1 MDYFFVL
8 HDKLFFQWFYISM
21 STNSI
26 NDNTDFATNVENSL
40 LIKYGMN
47 ILNTPF
53 VSDDDIEL
61 GLGERYI
68 VVEKLLEAH
77 EFAKIN
83 VKAGNITGRG
93 FATNICTFDRAWSL
107 GTNFN
112 NTRNDISSICGERS
126 AILFAYNEALL
137 RYSRRPKGKFDFKIK
152 YLCMAS
158 NIDLEEIT
166 EMIAP
171 CEDCLSWLNT
181 NRYFNFNTLV
191 FSFERIDGELVV
203 RASRLANFLPYKT
216 HITSNN
222 FNLNKEIR
230 FSKNSQVSFVKY
242 KLDPKD
248 ALNLLSETYKKYQQN
263 EFVGV
268 TKQNIACSIISNSE
282 IFSSCKIDWTK
293 RWHVEP
299 LELATANAIEK
310 YKTRTDIQAI
320 AYFGDEFTYV
330 NDQIHNDGVVS
341 IKSLGRTRQKYATN
355 DTLLILNYQ
364 DYILITTI
372 GEYLPKKFEQ
382 GYKIV

>member
-1 MDYFFVL
+1 
-8 HDKLFFQWFYISM
+8 M

-26 NDNTDFATNVENSL
+26 NNNTDFSTNIENSL

-191 FSFERIDGELVV
+191 FSFERIKGELVV
-203 RASRLANFLPYKT
+203 RASRLSNFLPYKT
-216 HITSNN
+216 YATSNQ
-222 FNLNKEIR
+222 FDLNKEIR
-230 FSKNSQVSFVKY
+230 FSKSAQVSFVKF
-242 KLDPKD
+242 KLEPKD
-248 ALNLLSETYKKYQQN
+248 ALELLNESYKTYSN
-263 EFVGV
+263 NDFTSVS
-268 TKQNIACSIISNSE
+268 KQNIACSIISNNE
-282 IFSSCKIDWTK
+282 IFSSFKVDWTK

-299 LELATANAIEK
+299 LENAVSEAIKK
-310 YKTRTDIQAI
+310 YKKDTNIQAI
-320 AYFGDEFTYV
+320 AYFGDETTSV
-330 NDQIHNDGVVS
+330 NGEIHNDGVVS
-341 IKSLGRTRQKYATN
+341 IKSLGRIRQKYASN
-355 DTLLILNYQ
+355 DTLLILNFK

-382 GYKIV
+382 GYKIS

>member
-1 MDYFFVL
+1 
-8 HDKLFFQWFYISM
+8 M

-26 NDNTDFATNVENSL
+26 NNDFNTNIENSL

-83 VKAGNITGRG
+83 VQAGNITGRG
-93 FATNICTFDRAWSL
+93 FATNVCTTDRAWSL

-126 AILFAYNEALL
+126 AILASYNEALL

-158 NIDLEEIT
+158 NINLEEIT

-171 CEDCLSWLNT
+171 CEDCMSWLNT

-191 FSFERIDGELVV
+191 FSFERIKGELVV
-203 RASRLANFLPYKT
+203 RASRLASFLPYKT
-216 HITSNN
+216 YATSNQ
-222 FNLNKEIR
+222 FDLNKEIR
-230 FSKNSQVSFVKY
+230 FSKNSQVSFVKF
-242 KLDPKD
+242 KLEPKD
-248 ALNLLSETYKKYQQN
+248 ALNLLNESYKKYTQN
-263 EFVGV
+263 NYSNIS
-268 TKQNIACSIISNSE
+268 KQNIAAAIISNNE
-282 IFSSCKIDWTK
+282 IFTSSKIDWTK
-293 RWHVEP
+293 RWYVEP
-299 LELATANAIEK
+299 LEFAVSNAIEK
-310 YKTRTDIQAI
+310 YKNETEIKAI
-320 AYFGDEFTYV
+320 AYFGDEV
-330 NDQIHNDGVVS
+330 SLSSNEIHNDGMVS
-341 IKSLGRTRQKYATN
+341 IKSLGRIRQKYASN
-355 DTLLILNYQ
+355 DTLLILNFQ
-364 DYILITTI
+364 NYILITTI

-382 GYKIV
+382 GYKIS

>member
-1 MDYFFVL
+1 
-8 HDKLFFQWFYISM
+8 M

-26 NDNTDFATNVENSL
+26 NNPDVTTNIENSL

-77 EFAKIN
+77 EFARIN

-93 FATNICTFDRAWSL
+93 FATNICTTDRAWSL

-158 NIDLEEIT
+158 NIDLDEIT

-203 RASRLANFLPYKT
+203 RASRLVNFLPYKT
-216 HITSNN
+216 YSTSNQ
-222 FNLNKEIR
+222 FDLNKEIR
-230 FSKNSQVSFVKY
+230 FSKNSQTSFVKY
-242 KLDPKD
+242 KLEPKD
-248 ALNLLSETYKKYQQN
+248 ALNLLNESYKNYCNSEFSN
-263 EFVGV
+263 VS
-268 TKQNIACSIISNSE
+268 KQNIACSIIANKE
-282 IFSSCKIDWTK
+282 IFSSFKIDWTK
-293 RWHVEP
+293 RWFVEP
-299 LELATANAIEK
+299 LESAVVSAIEK
-310 YKTRTDIQAI
+310 YQKETVIKAI
-320 AYFGDEFTYV
+320 AYFGDETT
-330 NDQIHNDGVVS
+330 NNGEIHNDGVVS
-341 IKSLGRTRQKYATN
+341 IKSLGRIRQKYASN
-355 DTLLILNYQ
+355 DTLLVLNFQ
-364 DYILITTI
+364 NYILITTI
-372 GEYLPKKFEQ
+372 GEYLPKKFVQ
-382 GYKIV
+382 GYKIY